1 MTMQTQPNS
10 GPERTIV
17 RQFMI
22 NPVNLTEGVEKGPLT
37 SLEKAV
43 EIRLGELRL
52 PPAGRVFCELVA
64 PSQGNYR
71 CDLIQENCPLVV
83 EVAEG

>member
-10 GPERTIV
+10 GPDLSKAK
-17 RQFMI
+17 QFMI
-22 NPVNLTEGVEKGPLT
+22 NPVNLTEGVEKGTLT

-52 PPAGRVFCELVA
+52 PPAGTVFCELVA

-71 CDLIQENCPLVV
+71 CGLIQENGPLVV